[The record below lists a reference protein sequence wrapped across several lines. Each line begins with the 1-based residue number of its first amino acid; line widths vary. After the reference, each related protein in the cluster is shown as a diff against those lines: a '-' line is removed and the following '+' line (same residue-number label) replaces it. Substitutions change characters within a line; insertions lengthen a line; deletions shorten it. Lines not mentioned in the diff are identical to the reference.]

1 MKKVIEIKGMH
12 CEHCRTTAENAL
24 NAIPGVKAKVDL
36 KKSQAV
42 VSVTGDIPDEAF
54 IKALKEFGYEA
65 VSVTQKKGLFE

>member
-12 CEHCRTTAENAL
+12 CSHCSTTAEKAL

-42 VSVTGDIPDEAF
+42 VSITGDVPDEAY

-65 VSVTQKKGLFE
+65 VSITEKKGLFA

>member
-12 CEHCRTTAENAL
+12 CEHCRTTAEKAL

-42 VSVTGDIPDEAF
+42 VSLDGDVPDEAF
-54 IKALKEFGYEA
+54 AKALGEFGYEA
-65 VSVTQKKGLFE
+65 VSVTEKKGLFA